1 MRTSLRNS
9 LSWNKKLSIT
19 KFRNSTKI
27 MRVVDSSRPSRLH
40 GSIECHHLVYHT
52 SSSRDMDCSERSL
65 YYSYKARQHAYK
77 PGGDNVFRCSALLD
91 SRSFCFFF

>member
-19 KFRNSTKI
+19 KFRNSTKP
-27 MRVVDSSRPSRLH
+27 RVVDSSRPSRLH

-52 SSSRDMDCSERSL
+52 SSSRDKMTVVNEACITVIKSVNTRTNPVETMFPL
-65 YYSYKARQHAYK
+65 
-77 PGGDNVFRCSALLD
+77 
-91 SRSFCFFF
+91 

>member
-52 SSSRDMDCSERSL
+52 SSPRDKMTVVNEACITVIKS
-65 YYSYKARQHAYK
+65 
-77 PGGDNVFRCSALLD
+77 DNTRTNPVETVFSKL
-91 SRSFCFFF
+91 